1 MTTYYHICYE
11 KCPEFL
17 AHLKMP
23 VPWKQKP
30 TTFTVIDNQ
39 FFLMQARSFYL
50 TIISAEVL
58 SASAKFDMKV
68 FKNTSG
74 IFDYVGKG

>member
-1 MTTYYHICYE
+1 
-11 KCPEFL
+11 
-17 AHLKMP
+17 
-23 VPWKQKP
+23 
-30 TTFTVIDNQ
+30 
-39 FFLMQARSFYL
+39 MQARSFYL